1 MFFNKKTEF
10 LNEVAL
16 AFDDIKDN
24 IAYDKEIT
32 EKIKELI
39 IDQCGMLYYSA
50 CAKGVGYKPDLTKE
64 KARHIRYILYTAGP
78 SVCNCI
84 TPNVV
89 GDITEAILRY
99 TKINLKR
106 L

>member
-1 MFFNKKTEF
+1 M
-10 LNEVAL
+10 